1 MCFSTNVIEQQALII
16 SDKIIKNSIY
26 KPVSMDFISE
36 KNVGIQDFTMQSSG
50 KEISLITRVNL
61 ENNEGLQI
69 SVEPNEN
76 GLRYAMGEISYK
88 DYKKLQ
94 NQESR
99 QFISYFFAISS
110 IFLLIS
116 WASIRWFFI

>member
-1 MCFSTNVIEQQALII
+1 MCFSTNIIEQQAFLI
-16 SDKIIKNSIY
+16 SDKIIINSID
-26 KPVSMDFISE
+26 KPVSLDFIDE
-36 KNVGIQDFTMQSSG
+36 KNVGISDFTM
-50 KEISLITRVNL
+50 KIFREEIPLITRVNL
-61 ENNEGLQI
+61 ENSEGLLI

-76 GLRYAMGEISYK
+76 GLRCAMGEISYK
-88 DYKKLQ
+88 AYKKLQ

>member
-16 SDKIIKNSIY
+16 SDKIIKNTIY
-26 KPVSMDFISE
+26 KPVSLDFISE
-36 KNVGIQDFTMQSSG
+36 KNVGIQDFQMQNIG
-50 KEISLITRVNL
+50 EEISLITMVNL

-99 QFISYFFAISS
+99 QFIWYFFDISS
-110 IFLLIS
+110 VFLLIS

>member
-16 SDKIIKNSIY
+16 SDKIIKNTIY
-26 KPVSMDFISE
+26 KPVSLDFISE
-36 KNVGIQDFTMQSSG
+36 KNVGIQDFQMQNIG
-50 KEISLITRVNL
+50 EEISLITMVNL

-94 NQESR
+94 NRESR
-99 QFISYFFAISS
+99 QFIWYFFAISS
-110 IFLLIS
+110 VFLLIS

>member
-1 MCFSTNVIEQQALII
+1 MCFSTNIIEQQVRII

-26 KPVSMDFISE
+26 KPVSLDFISE

-61 ENNEGLQI
+61 ENNAGLQI

-99 QFISYFFAISS
+99 QFIWYFFAISS
-110 IFLLIS
+110 AFLLIS
-116 WASIRWFFI
+116 WATIRWFFI

>member
-26 KPVSMDFISE
+26 KPVSLDFISE

-50 KEISLITRVNL
+50 KDISLITRINL

-99 QFISYFFAISS
+99 QFIWYFFAISS
-110 IFLLIS
+110 VFLLIS
-116 WASIRWFFI
+116 WATFRWFFI

>member
-26 KPVSMDFISE
+26 KPVSLDFISE

-99 QFISYFFAISS
+99 QFIWYFFAISS
-110 IFLLIS
+110 AFLLIS

>member
-26 KPVSMDFISE
+26 KPVSLDFISE

-61 ENNEGLQI
+61 ENNAGLQI

-99 QFISYFFAISS
+99 QFIWYFFAISS
-110 IFLLIS
+110 AFLLIS